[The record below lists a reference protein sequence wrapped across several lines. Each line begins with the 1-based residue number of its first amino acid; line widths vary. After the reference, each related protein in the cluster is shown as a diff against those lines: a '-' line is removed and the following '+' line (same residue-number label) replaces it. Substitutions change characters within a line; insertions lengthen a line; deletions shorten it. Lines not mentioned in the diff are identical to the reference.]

1 MCEGGHEVIIRLDL
15 PRRFAMPSVG
25 FEAIQARVLELR
37 PRVVDRDITRLLIE
51 WRHGHEAARDAL
63 LPLVYDELRRIASRQ
78 MARERDGHTLQ
89 PTALVHEAWMRL
101 ANAELDLKDRA
112 HFLAIA
118 ARVMRQ
124 ILVQYARG
132 VNAEKRGA
140 GVPRLELKEDLDVA
154 DVSARPLDCDLLAL
168 DDALVKLA
176 AHDERKNHIVE
187 LKYFGGLTD
196 KEIAEVVG
204 VAIITVRRDL
214 KVAHA
219 FLHWQIT
226 GSEGP
231 GPDVSG
237 SAE

>member
-1 MCEGGHEVIIRLDL
+1 VEH
-15 PRRFAMPSVG
+15 
-25 FEAIQARVLELR
+25 
-37 PRVVDRDITRLLIE
+37 DITRLLIE
-51 WRHGHEAARDAL
+51 WRQGHEAARDAL

-124 ILVQYARG
+124 ILVQHARG
-132 VNAEKRGA
+132 ANAEKRGA
-140 GVPRLELKEDLDVA
+140 GIPRVELREDLQVA
-154 DVSARPLDCDLLAL
+154 DAAAPFDCDLLAL
-168 DDALVKLA
+168 DDALEKLA
-176 AHDERKNHIVE
+176 ARDQRKNHIVE
-187 LKYFGGLTD
+187 MKYFGGLTD
-196 KEIAEVVG
+196 KEIAELLG
-204 VAIITVRRDL
+204 VAVITVRRDL

-226 GSEGP
+226 GLESP
-231 GPDVSG
+231 G
-237 SAE
+237 

>member
-1 MCEGGHEVIIRLDL
+1 MEQE
-15 PRRFAMPSVG
+15 
-25 FEAIQARVLELR
+25 
-37 PRVVDRDITRLLIE
+37 ITRLLIE
-51 WRHGHEAARDAL
+51 WRQGRDAARDAL
-63 LPLVYDELRRIASRQ
+63 LPMVYDELRRIASRQ

-101 ANAELDLKDRA
+101 ANASLDLKDRA

-132 VNAEKRGA
+132 ANAEKRGA
-140 GVPRLELKEDLDVA
+140 GVPRVALEDDMDVA
-154 DVSARPLDCDLLAL
+154 GMPAAPFDCDLLAL
-168 DDALVKLA
+168 DDAMVRLA
-176 AHDERKNHIVE
+176 AHDERKHHAVE

-196 KEIAEVVG
+196 REIADLLG
-204 VAIITVRRDL
+204 VAIVTVRRDL

-226 GSEGP
+226 GSGSP
-231 GPDVSG
+231 GPAGSG
-237 SAE
+237 AAG

>member
-1 MCEGGHEVIIRLDL
+1 ME
-15 PRRFAMPSVG
+15 
-25 FEAIQARVLELR
+25 Q
-37 PRVVDRDITRLLIE
+37 DITRLLIE
-51 WRHGHEAARDAL
+51 WRQGREAARDAL
-63 LPLVYDELRRIASRQ
+63 MPLVYDELRRIASRQ

-101 ANAELDLKDRA
+101 PDAGLDLKDRA

-124 ILVQYARG
+124 ILVHYARG

-140 GVPRLELKEDLDVA
+140 GIPRLELEKALDVA
-154 DVSARPLDCDLLAL
+154 DASAAPFDCDLLAL
-168 DDALVKLA
+168 DDALLKLA
-176 AHDERKNHIVE
+176 AHDERKSHIVE

-196 KEIAEVVG
+196 REIAEVLG

-226 GSEGP
+226 GSGGP
-231 GPDVSG
+231 GPGVSG
-237 SAE
+237 PVG

>member
-1 MCEGGHEVIIRLDL
+1 MIIPGNDL
-15 PRRFAMPSVG
+15 PAGCYSG
-25 FEAIQARVLELR
+25 
-37 PRVVDRDITRLLIE
+37 PRAVDQDITSLLIE
-51 WRHGHEAARDAL
+51 WRQGREAARDAL

-101 ANAELDLKDRA
+101 ANAALDVNDRA

-124 ILVQYARG
+124 ILVQHARV

-140 GVPRLELKEDLDVA
+140 GVPRLALTEDLDVA
-154 DVSARPLDCDLLAL
+154 DASAPFDCDLLAL

-176 AHDERKNHIVE
+176 ARDERKNHIVE

-204 VAIITVRRDL
+204 VAVVTVRRDL

-219 FLHWQIT
+219 YLHWQIA
-226 GSEGP
+226 G
-231 GPDVSG
+231 
-237 SAE
+237 A

>member
-1 MCEGGHEVIIRLDL
+1 
-15 PRRFAMPSVG
+15 
-25 FEAIQARVLELR
+25 VLQLR
-37 PRVVDRDITRLLIE
+37 PRVVEQEITKLLIE
-51 WRHGHEAARDAL
+51 WRQGREAARDAL

-101 ANAELDLKDRA
+101 ADAKLDLKDRA

-124 ILVQYARG
+124 VLVQHARG

-140 GVPRLELKEDLDVA
+140 GIPRVELKEDLDVA
-154 DVSARPLDCDLLAL
+154 DAAAAPFDCDLLAL

-176 AHDERKNHIVE
+176 AHDERKHHIVE

-196 KEIAEVVG
+196 KEIGDVLG
-204 VAIITVRRDL
+204 VAAVTVRRDL

-219 FLHWQIT
+219 FLHWQIS
-226 GSEGP
+226 GSGSSGP
-231 GPDVSG
+231 AASG
-237 SAE
+237 SAG

>member
-1 MCEGGHEVIIRLDL
+1 VE
-15 PRRFAMPSVG
+15 P
-25 FEAIQARVLELR
+25 
-37 PRVVDRDITRLLIE
+37 DITRLLIE
-51 WRHGHEAARDAL
+51 WREGDERARDAL

-101 ANAELDLKDRA
+101 ANAQLDVNDRA

-118 ARVMRQ
+118 ARAMRQ

-132 VNAEKRGA
+132 ANAEKRGA
-140 GVPRLELKEDLDVA
+140 GLPRVELKDDLEVA
-154 DVSARPLDCDLLAL
+154 ATPAAPFDCDLLAL
-168 DDALVKLA
+168 EAALEKLA
-176 AHDERKNHIVE
+176 GHDERKNHIVE

-196 KEIAEVVG
+196 KEIAEVLG
-204 VAIITVRRDL
+204 VAVVTVRRDL

-226 GSEGP
+226 GAESP
-231 GPDVSG
+231 G
-237 SAE
+237 

>member
-1 MCEGGHEVIIRLDL
+1 VEKDV
-15 PRRFAMPSVG
+15 
-25 FEAIQARVLELR
+25 
-37 PRVVDRDITRLLIE
+37 TRLLIE
-51 WRHGHEAARDAL
+51 WRQGHEAARDAL

-78 MARERDGHTLQ
+78 MSRERDGHTLQ

-101 ANAELDLKDRA
+101 ASAELDLKDRA

-124 ILVQYARG
+124 VLVQHARG

-140 GVPRLELKEDLDVA
+140 GVPRVELKDDLDVA
-154 DVSARPLDCDLLAL
+154 DASASPFDCDLLAL

-176 AHDERKNHIVE
+176 SHDERKNHIVE

-196 KEIAEVVG
+196 KEISEALG
-204 VAIITVRRDL
+204 VAVVTVRRDL

-219 FLHWQIT
+219 FLHWQM
-226 GSEGP
+226 
-231 GPDVSG
+231 SG
-237 SAE
+237 SGNAGPAAAG

>member
-1 MCEGGHEVIIRLDL
+1 MCSGGHKVIIR
-15 PRRFAMPSVG
+15 PRLEP
-25 FEAIQARVLELR
+25 IQARVLQLR
-37 PRVVDRDITRLLIE
+37 PRTVEQDITRLLVE
-51 WRHGHEAARDAL
+51 WRQGREGARDAL
-63 LPLVYDELRRIASRQ
+63 VPLVYDELRRIASRQ

-101 ANAELDLKDRA
+101 ASAGLDLKDRA

-140 GVPRLELKEDLDVA
+140 GIPRLELKEDLEAA
-154 DVSARPLDCDLLAL
+154 DASAAPFDCDLLAL
-168 DDALVKLA
+168 DAALVKLA
-176 AHDERKNHIVE
+176 ARDERKNHIVE

-196 KEIAEVVG
+196 KEIAEMLG

-226 GSEGP
+226 GSGSP
-231 GPDVSG
+231 G
-237 SAE
+237 

>member
-1 MCEGGHEVIIRLDL
+1 MCGGGSEVIIRDHDL
-15 PRRFAMPSVG
+15 PGP
-25 FEAIQARVLELR
+25 VLQLR
-37 PRVVDRDITRLLIE
+37 LRAVEQDITKLLIE
-51 WRHGHEAARDAL
+51 WRQGHEAARDAL

-101 ANAELDLKDRA
+101 ANARLDLKDRA

-140 GVPRLELKEDLDVA
+140 GIPRVELKDDLDVVDA
-154 DVSARPLDCDLLAL
+154 SAAPFDCDLLAL

-176 AHDERKNHIVE
+176 ANDERKNHIVE

-196 KEIAEVVG
+196 KEIADVLG
-204 VAIITVRRDL
+204 VAIVTVRRDL

-226 GSEGP
+226 GADSPRPPAAGR
-231 GPDVSG
+231 
-237 SAE
+237 

>member
-1 MCEGGHEVIIRLDL
+1 MCAGGQKVIIESL
-15 PRRFAMPSVG
+15 
-25 FEAIQARVLELR
+25 EALVLQLSR
-37 PRVVDRDITRLLIE
+37 TVVERDITRLLIE
-51 WRHGHEAARDAL
+51 WRQGHEAARDAL

-124 ILVQYARG
+124 VLVQYARG
-132 VNAEKRGA
+132 ANAEKRGA
-140 GVPRLELKEDLDVA
+140 GIPRVELREDLEVA
-154 DVSARPLDCDLLAL
+154 DASAAPFDCDLLAL

-176 AHDERKNHIVE
+176 ARDERKHHIVE

-196 KEIAEVVG
+196 KEIAEVLG

-214 KVAHA
+214 KVSHA

-226 GSEGP
+226 GSGGP
-231 GPDVSG
+231 G
-237 SAE
+237 

>member
-1 MCEGGHEVIIRLDL
+1 VIIAGHDL
-15 PRRFAMPSVG
+15 PAGCCSWG
-25 FEAIQARVLELR
+25 
-37 PRVVDRDITRLLIE
+37 PRAVEQGITKLLIE
-51 WRHGHEAARDAL
+51 WRQRREGARDAL

-101 ANAELDLKDRA
+101 ANAALDLKDRA

-124 ILVQYARG
+124 ILVQHARG

-140 GVPRLELKEDLDVA
+140 GIPRVELKDDLDVA
-154 DVSARPLDCDLLAL
+154 DVSAAPFDCDLLAL

-176 AHDERKNHIVE
+176 AHDERKNQIVE

-196 KEIAEVVG
+196 QEIADAIG
-204 VAIITVRRDL
+204 VATVTVRRDL

-226 GSEGP
+226 GS
-231 GPDVSG
+231 G
-237 SAE
+237 SPA

>member
-1 MCEGGHEVIIRLDL
+1 VE
-15 PRRFAMPSVG
+15 
-25 FEAIQARVLELR
+25 Q
-37 PRVVDRDITRLLIE
+37 DITKLLIE
-51 WRHGHEAARDAL
+51 WRQGHEAARDAL

-101 ANAELDLKDRA
+101 ANAALDLKDRA

-124 ILVQYARG
+124 VLVQHARG

-140 GVPRLELKEDLDVA
+140 GVPRVELKDDLDVA
-154 DVSARPLDCDLLAL
+154 DASAAPFDCDLLAL
-168 DDALVKLA
+168 DGAMVKLA

-196 KEIAEVVG
+196 KEIAEVLG

-226 GSEGP
+226 GADSP
-231 GPDVSG
+231 GPAASG
-237 SAE
+237 R

>member
-1 MCEGGHEVIIRLDL
+1 MLKWR
-15 PRRFAMPSVG
+15 S
-25 FEAIQARVLELR
+25 
-37 PRVVDRDITRLLIE
+37 RVVERDITRLLIE
-51 WRHGHEAARDAL
+51 WRQGREAARDAL

-101 ANAELDLKDRA
+101 ANAELDLKDRT

-132 VNAEKRGA
+132 ANAEKRGA
-140 GVPRLELKEDLDVA
+140 GIPRVELKEDLQVA
-154 DVSARPLDCDLLAL
+154 DASAAPFDCDLLAL
-168 DDALVKLA
+168 DDALEKLA
-176 AHDERKNHIVE
+176 ARDQRKNHIVE
-187 LKYFGGLTD
+187 MKYFGGLTD
-196 KEIAEVVG
+196 KEIAELLG
-204 VAIITVRRDL
+204 VAVITVRRDL

-226 GSEGP
+226 GVENP
-231 GPDVSG
+231 G
-237 SAE
+237 

>member
-1 MCEGGHEVIIRLDL
+1 VE
-15 PRRFAMPSVG
+15 
-25 FEAIQARVLELR
+25 Q
-37 PRVVDRDITRLLIE
+37 DITRLLIE
-51 WRHGHEAARDAL
+51 WRQGREAARDAL

-101 ANAELDLKDRA
+101 ANARLDVKDRV

-124 ILVQYARG
+124 VLVQYARG
-132 VNAEKRGA
+132 AHAEKRGA
-140 GVPRLELKEDLDVA
+140 GIPRVELKEDLDVA
-154 DVSARPLDCDLLAL
+154 DVSAAPFDCDLLAL
-168 DDALVKLA
+168 DAALAKLA

-196 KEIAEVVG
+196 KEIAEVLG

-214 KVAHA
+214 KVALA
-219 FLHWQIT
+219 FLHWQMA

-231 GPDVSG
+231 GPAVSRSTG
-237 SAE
+237 